1 LRRTTNDA
9 PASIWAA
16 SAFGLIVAGLTAVI
30 YLIAQQRGFP
40 DLGTVIAEDKIAM
53 LKADYLA
60 KLLWSVM
67 VTAVLAGADAGSRFQ
82 HDNKEALV

>member
-1 LRRTTNDA
+1 
-9 PASIWAA
+9 
-16 SAFGLIVAGLTAVI
+16 VI

-67 VTAVLAGADAGSRFQ
+67 VTAVLAGLTLDRAFSTIIRKRLSD
-82 HDNKEALV
+82 E